1 LLAVPRARGTAGRRP
16 GGLVDKGGGLITI
29 YAHQNGVTRPA
40 EKVEREWLD
49 PSSPVTLWMDL
60 SAPTD
65 AEFRILSDVFGF
77 HPLAVDDARSSLQY
91 PKVEPYPG
99 YLYLVL
105 HGIDVSKGKTQFAT
119 RDVDFF
125 LGRNYLVTIH
135 DGESRSIGRLRELCD
150 QHERILSEGPV
161 ALLHRIVDAMVDNY
175 RPALEALENRLD
187 KLEEVAFGG
196 REHIVRQVIRLKRE
210 LGQLRRVIM
219 PQRDVMGRL
228 ARREFPAIS
237 DEMAFRFRDVY
248 DHMARY
254 ADEAILFQDRV
265 TGILEINLAT
275 VSNRLNQV
283 MKVLTVMSTIFLPL
297 TVLTGMWGMNIT
309 IPHFPGGP
317 DVQFWWLSA
326 VMIAVIV
333 AMLVVFRRLK
343 WI

>member
-1 LLAVPRARGTAGRRP
+1 
-16 GGLVDKGGGLITI
+16 
-29 YAHQNGVTRPA
+29 
-40 EKVEREWLD
+40 
-49 PSSPVTLWMDL
+49 MDL
-60 SAPTD
+60 AAPTD
-65 AEFRILSDVFGF
+65 DEFRLLSEVFGF

-99 YLYLVL
+99 YLYIVL

-135 DGESRSIGRLRELCD
+135 DGDSRSIGHLRELCD
-150 QHERILSEGPV
+150 QHERILGEGPV
-161 ALLHRIVDAMVDNY
+161 ALLHRIVDTMVDNY
-175 RPALEALENRLD
+175 RPALEQLETRLD
-187 KLEEVAFGG
+187 KLETLAFTGH
-196 REHIVRQVIRLKRE
+196 EQIVPQIIRLKRE
-210 LGQLRRVIM
+210 LGTLRRVIM
-219 PQRDVMGRL
+219 PQRDVIGRL
-228 ARREFPAIS
+228 ARREFAAIS

-254 ADEAILFQDRV
+254 ADEAMLFQDRV
-265 TGILEINLAT
+265 TGIHEINLAT
-275 VSNRLNQV
+275 VSNRLNRV

-317 DVQFWWLSA
+317 EVQFWWLSGLM
-326 VMIAVIV
+326 VAVIV
-333 AMLVVFRRLK
+333 AMLAVFRHLK